1 MDVRLCTKDCPVM
14 AVRVYLGG
22 APAARSET
30 AYEETDAFSVTAGGF
45 LLIQRRQHSGAQK
58 DLAVFAANAWLRAE
72 VVPEPAPGLRWPVR
86 CRARQARRQNS
97 PMPPAGLRP
106 IRGGRRGEPVRLVG
120 LGPAGGGLVI
130 GASGLH
136 AGGQVLRRHG
146 PASMGGRRGR
156 LPGHRWRSRSSR
168 RHAVYRLAAVPAT

>member
-14 AVRVYLGG
+14 AVKVYLGG
-22 APAARSET
+22 APAARSEM

-86 CRARQARRQNS
+86 CPARQARRQNS
-97 PMPPAGLRP
+97 PMPPAGLP
-106 IRGGRRGEPVRLVG
+106 PTRGPSPPHPVPL
-120 LGPAGGGLVI
+120 PA
-130 GASGLH
+130 
-136 AGGQVLRRHG
+136 
-146 PASMGGRRGR
+146 
-156 LPGHRWRSRSSR
+156 
-168 RHAVYRLAAVPAT
+168 LAPPRAAPVA